1 MRKPRPSRRRPLH
14 RTRSKIGLLPEE
26 MRDQVNHKLRNGWQ
40 YNTIAEWLFAQH
52 AAVGV
57 PDLGLKAGD
66 SYALAWGGR
75 TKSEAVVKHRC
86 EQSVGRWYQARYP
99 EWLKQQERHDE
110 SIRLLEHVEHLSSV
124 ASQKTQPDSS
134 IGGNSLIRSL
144 LFETIQS
151 IGKDSKDPAEIA
163 RLANAWARLN
173 DSNARVQDSIDTGL
187 QTLRDE
193 IKTNPEALEL
203 FNKLYAT
210 VKRTAK
216 QPA

>member
-1 MRKPRPSRRRPLH
+1 VRK
-14 RTRSKIGLLPEE
+14 TRSKIGLLPEK
-26 MRDQVNHKLRNGWQ
+26 MREQINIKLRDGWQ
-40 YNTIAEWLFAQH
+40 YNTIAEWLFVEH

-66 SYALAWGGR
+66 SYSLAWGGR
-75 TKSEAVVKHRC
+75 ASSAAVVKHRC

-99 EWLKQQERHDE
+99 EWLKKQERHDE
-110 SIRLLEHVEHLSSV
+110 SIRLLEHVEHLSSA
-124 ASQKTQPDSS
+124 ASEKTQPDSS
-134 IGGNSLIRSL
+134 VGGNCLIRSL

-151 IGKDSKDPAEIA
+151 IHKEGNDSAEIA

-210 VKRTAK
+210 VKRSAK

>member
-1 MRKPRPSRRRPLH
+1 VHKPRPTRKRPV
-14 RTRSKIGLLPEE
+14 RKTRSKIGLLPNE
-26 MRDQVNHKLRNGWQ
+26 MRDQVNDKLRDGWQ
-40 YNTIAEWLFAQH
+40 YNTIAEWLFAEH

-57 PDLGLKAGD
+57 PNLGLKAGD

-75 TKSEAVVKHRC
+75 THSAAVVKHRC
-86 EQSVGRWYQARYP
+86 EQSVGRWYKARYP
-99 EWLKQQERHDE
+99 EWLAKQERHDE

-124 ASQKTQPDSS
+124 ASKKTQPDSS

-151 IGKDSKDPAEIA
+151 MGKDSKDSAEIA

-173 DSNARVQDSIDTGL
+173 DSNVRVQDSIDTGL
-187 QTLRDE
+187 QALRDE

-203 FNKLYAT
+203 FRKLRDA
-210 VKRTAK
+210 VKHTS
-216 QPA
+216 

>member
-1 MRKPRPSRRRPLH
+1 VRKPRSTRKCPVRK
-14 RTRSKIGLLPEE
+14 TRSKIGLLPKD
-26 MRDQVNHKLRNGWQ
+26 MRDQVNGKLRDGWQ
-40 YNTIAEWLFAQH
+40 YNTIAEWLFEQH
-52 AAVGV
+52 AAARV

-75 TKSEAVVKHRC
+75 THSAAVVKHRC
-86 EQSVGRWYQARYP
+86 EQSVGRWYQSQYP
-99 EWLKQQERHDE
+99 KWLKEQNRNDE
-110 SIRLLEHVEHLSSV
+110 LIRLLEHVEHLSSA
-124 ASQKTQPDSS
+124 ASTKTQPDSS
-134 IGGNSLIRSL
+134 IGGNCLIRSL

-173 DSNARVQDSIDTGL
+173 DSNVRAQGSIDRGL

-203 FNKLYAT
+203 FNKLRDA
-210 VKRTAK
+210 VKHTS
-216 QPA
+216 